1 MGTSPLDA
9 GKGISWEV
17 SRMGALYNCLCPRCG
32 NISMAYLEDEGQV
45 AGLVCAECGAGGLK
59 ALPKSV
65 FGT

>member
-1 MGTSPLDA
+1 
-9 GKGISWEV
+9 
-17 SRMGALYNCLCPRCG
+17 MGALYNCLCPRCG